1 MASSGFP
8 TGANASSMRQS
19 ARQTRTNPSRQS
31 KTAGRSSLVGNQAS
45 GPSSLGG
52 GLAAGFSHQ
61 GNQMPA
67 GIYPGI
73 THFSDAID
81 ALPREFRRHNSLLNE
96 VDGKAWALEE
106 QLSKLL
112 TSATKLISVD
122 YDAPR
127 TRTVD
132 VTPTRQVF
140 QNIRSTL
147 SDLLGTIDE
156 KNHVARNANA
166 TLQRD
171 VGRLDAIYPYVQR
184 EVSDEARLGS
194 LTHWAYINKPTPKT
208 SASAVNE
215 RPRRD
220 TAGANSHRVS
230 HGDAD
235 NEPRKEPVRRQRR
248 TQAEIEA
255 DEARAGGPVR
265 RGKPGPKSRVAENQP
280 NEQALAAG
288 AGPGAVTAGGSK
300 RRKVEHTQTMT
311 AAAMERSA
319 STATN
324 APIGR
329 AGSKESPAPDTAK
342 KRTRAPNANA
352 AARKRTNT
360 VSSITGSPSLTGAMN
375 ASQLNHSSN
384 SPVPN
389 SSLRSQPRPQ
399 NQTQAS
405 SRQRPSSSASNRN
418 PKKELLDA
426 RPPSAKSTASPRIDS
441 LVTRSNGDT
450 IRNSPKTAALELKH
464 EEVNSMGPLA
474 ASNHVH
480 DGKADYSNL
489 PEINTGVSTKRSSK
503 NSTPVSSTYTESQQR
518 SRPSRTGDGPKRS
531 HKKTGS
537 ISTAR
542 QMALSAAADEAADEP
557 RGDDPTEPR
566 YCYCNEVSFGE
577 MVACDNPNCPREW
590 FHLSCVGLT
599 KPPSKSVVW
608 YCNECKDGA
617 KKAKSGNGNTLSY
630 YAMFYHT

>member
-1 MASSGFP
+1 MASNSIP
-8 TGANASSMRQS
+8 TGTNASSMRQT
-19 ARQTRTNPSRQS
+19 ARQTRTNPSRLS
-31 KTAGRSSLVGNQAS
+31 KTVGRSSLAGSQVGGS
-45 GPSSLGG
+45 SSLGG
-52 GLAAGFSHQ
+52 GHGAGGSHQ
-61 GNQMPA
+61 GNAMPT
-67 GIYPGI
+67 GMYPGI

-112 TSATKLISVD
+112 TSATKLISID
-122 YDAPR
+122 YDAPKPQ
-127 TRTVD
+127 TVD

-147 SDLLGTIDE
+147 GDLLGTIDE

-171 VGRLDAIYPYVQR
+171 VGRLDAVYPYVQR
-184 EVSDEARLGS
+184 EVSEEARLGS
-194 LTHWAYINKPTPKT
+194 VTHWAYINKPTPKT

-220 TAGANSHRVS
+220 TAGANSHRVG

-265 RGKPGPKSRVAENQP
+265 RKPGPKSRVLENQL
-280 NEQALAAG
+280 NEQALAAAV
-288 AGPGAVTAGGSK
+288 AGGTGAVTAGGSK
-300 RRKVEHTQTMT
+300 RRKVEHSQVMT
-311 AAAMERSA
+311 ATAMERSA
-319 STATN
+319 SAATN
-324 APIGR
+324 VPVGR
-329 AGSKESPAPDTAK
+329 AGSKESPAPDTVK
-342 KRTRAPNANA
+342 KRTRAPNANT

-360 VSSITGSPSLTGAMN
+360 VTSTTSSPSLAGTMGP
-375 ASQLNHSSN
+375 SQLNPTSN
-384 SPVPN
+384 GATPT

-399 NQTQAS
+399 QQAQAQAS

-426 RPPSAKSTASPRIDS
+426 RPPSSKDAASPRIDAA
-441 LVTRSNGDT
+441 RANGDI
-450 IRNSPKTAALELKH
+450 IRNSPKTTALELKH
-464 EEVNSMGPLA
+464 EEANSMVNLA
-474 ASNHVH
+474 ATNNHLN
-480 DGKADYSNL
+480 DGKGDYSNL
-489 PEINTGVSTKRSSK
+489 PEINTGISTKRSSK
-503 NSTPVSSTYTESQQR
+503 NSTPVSSTYAESQQR
-518 SRPSRTGDGPKRS
+518 SRPSRAGDGPKRS

-542 QMALSAAADEAADEP
+542 QIALSAAAEEPEDGPRGADEE
-557 RGDDPTEPR
+557 DDETEPR

-599 KPPSKSVVW
+599 KPPSKSVIW
-608 YCNECKDGA
+608 YCNECKDGMR
-617 KKAKSGNGNTLSY
+617 KTKTGNGK
-630 YAMFYHT
+630 